1 MTPPRQLLWSCAIWW
16 LIAASPDAAQSATEL
31 SADIPPQSLTHALT
45 ALAQQTGLQLIYVSA
60 VAGTQQSRGAQAGLT
75 LSAALTRLLEGTGLQ
90 FEFLNARMVKIYAPP
105 NPAQPI
111 SRSAPPSEH
120 HAARQ
125 PAARALA
132 LDEVVVTATR
142 REDRASNVP
151 ISMVVWSHE
160 AMEASGVKGIDEIG
174 LLTPGVEFAWD
185 TGIGPGVI
193 TNLVIRGVTD
203 RRGPTTGVYID
214 DTPVPIAESYTL
226 GRSFPWAFDL
236 ERVEVLRGPQ
246 GTLLGQ
252 GTLGGAVRFIMN
264 QPSLT
269 TLTGFAHSEVA
280 MTARGGGTSEA
291 GFAAGGP
298 LISNVLGFRV
308 SGWYQR
314 EGGFVDRIDPF
325 NGATVEDNAN
335 RTTNRSA
342 RGALTWALTESVH
355 VTPSLDYESYSIH
368 DSPNFWSS
376 LSSPKVGELKNGSL
390 VQQPFDHVFYLASVR
405 LNAGFDIAD
414 VNAVTAYFHRAG
426 RAVVDWGVPSSG
438 LPASPADALALP
450 VDFTQ
455 RVFSQEIRL
464 TSAKTRNSA
473 LSWIAGA
480 FYSSERKRQAS
491 RLVPAG
497 GPVEN
502 SQTSVVDQS
511 ELEGFGQIG
520 LQMTNRLTASGGLRV
535 GRTVSDAVTEAPP
548 IFRPRVAET
557 SVTPRFELLYQ
568 SAADSLWYLTAAKGY
583 RSGGFDPTLA
593 LCGTTPHEIFPDTVW
608 SYEIGAKRDLLS
620 GRVHVEPSLFHIQW
634 HNQQPTPV
642 LIPQC
647 AAPSAGGTAASN
659 GFDLAAQILATE
671 RLKLGLAL
679 AYTDAR
685 YTQTLKVGDA
695 VIVRKGDVLGSFGF
709 GGVGGAVSPWNITTS
724 IEYQAALTPGV
735 TIDLRAEDTFHSRS
749 PGPFAWNNPA
759 SPYSAPGMPP
769 DSSTNELNLRARLR
783 WPSFD
788 VTLFANNA
796 LDAQP
801 TLGYNGLSA
810 KTFRPRTIGLS
821 GTWRFDRSLQSDF
834 GVR

>member
-1 MTPPRQLLWSCAIWW
+1 MTSAQQLLLSCTTWC
-16 LIAASPDAAQSATEL
+16 LIASSSAGAQSATEL
-31 SADIPPQSLTHALT
+31 SADIPPQSLAHALT

-60 VAGTQQSRGAQAGLT
+60 VAGTQQSRGAQAGLS
-75 LSAALTRLLEGTGLQ
+75 LSEALTRLLEGTGLQ
-90 FEFLNARMVKIYAPP
+90 FEFLNPRMVKIYAPL

-132 LDEVVVTATR
+132 LEEVVVTATR
-142 REDRASNVP
+142 REDRATNVP
-151 ISMVVWSHE
+151 ISMVVWSQE

-185 TGIGPGVI
+185 TGIGPGDL
-193 TNLVIRGVTD
+193 TNLIIRGVTD

-214 DTPVPIAESYTL
+214 ETPVPIAESYTL

-236 ERVEVLRGPQ
+236 DRVEVLRGPQ

-269 TLTGFAHSEVA
+269 TLTGFARTEVA
-280 MTARGGGTSEA
+280 MTARGGGNSEA

-298 LISNVLGFRV
+298 LITNVLGFRV

-314 EGGFVDRIDPF
+314 EGGFVDRINPF

-335 RTTNRSA
+335 RGTNRSA

-355 VTPSLDYESYSIH
+355 ITPSLDYESYSIH
-368 DSPNFWSS
+368 DSPNFWVSAS
-376 LSSPKVGELKNGSL
+376 NPKVGELKNGSL
-390 VQQPFDHVFYLASVR
+390 VQQPFSHVFYLASVK

-414 VNAVTAYFHRAG
+414 VNAVTAYFHRAAQ
-426 RAVVDWGVPSSG
+426 AVADWAVPNSG
-438 LPASPADALALP
+438 PPVSPADALALP

-464 TSAKTRNSA
+464 TSAKTANAA

-491 RLVPAG
+491 WLVSAG
-497 GPVEN
+497 GAVQDP
-502 SQTSVVDQS
+502 QASVVDQS
-511 ELEGFGQIG
+511 QLEGFGQIG
-520 LQMTNRLTASGGLRV
+520 LKITHRLTASGGLRI
-535 GRTVSDAVTEAPP
+535 GRTVSDAVTESSP

-593 LCGTTPHEIFPDTVW
+593 FCGTTPDEIFPDTVW
-608 SYEIGAKRDLLS
+608 SYEIGAKRDLLA
-620 GRVHVEPSLFHIQW
+620 GRVHVESSLFHIQW
-634 HNQQPTPV
+634 HNQQPDPV
-642 LIPQC
+642 VFYHC
-647 AAPSAGGTAASN
+647 AGASTGGTAASN
-659 GFDLAAQILATE
+659 GFDLAAQVLATG

-685 YTQTLKVGDA
+685 YTQTLKAGDA
-695 VIVRKGDVLGSFGF
+695 VIVRKGDVVGSEGL
-709 GGVGGAVSPWNITTS
+709 GGAVSPWNITTS

-735 TIDLRAEDTFHSRS
+735 AIDLRTEDTFHSRS
-749 PGPFAWNNPA
+749 PGPFAWDNPA
-759 SPYSAPGMPP
+759 LPYSAPGLQP

-801 TLGYNGLSA
+801 TLGYNGLTA
-810 KTFRPRTIGLS
+810 RTFRPRTIGLS
-821 GTWRFDRSLQSDF
+821 GTWRFERSAHSN
-834 GVR
+834 